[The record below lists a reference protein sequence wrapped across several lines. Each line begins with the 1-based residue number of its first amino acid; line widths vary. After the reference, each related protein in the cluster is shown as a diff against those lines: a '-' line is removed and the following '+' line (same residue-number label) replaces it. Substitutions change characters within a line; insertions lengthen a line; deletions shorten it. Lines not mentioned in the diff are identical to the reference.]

1 MKKLIFI
8 SVLFIT
14 SFAFSQ
20 EEIKTEVGD
29 FSELKVYDLITVK
42 LVPSDENRVV
52 IAGKNTEY
60 VKTINDNGVLKIR
73 MELEERFDGNA
84 TTVTVFFKNIAII
97 DANEGSKI
105 YSETE
110 IKIASLE
117 LKTQEGGKID
127 VAVATENLNIKS
139 VSGGVIE
146 VKGTTQRQ
154 DININSGG
162 VYEAKELISKESYV
176 TVTAGGSA
184 TIFATDIVDAKV
196 TAGGYITVYGNPNEV
211 KKKKLAGGKIEI
223 VKGKN

>member
-52 IAGKNTEY
+52 ITGKNTEY

-139 VSGGVIE
+139 VSGGIIE

>member
-8 SVLFIT
+8 TVLFIT
-14 SFAFSQ
+14 TFAFSQ
-20 EEIKTEVGD
+20 EEINTEVGD

-42 LVPSDENRVV
+42 LVPSKENKVV

-73 MELEERFDGNA
+73 MELEERFDGDA
-84 TTVTVFFKNIAII
+84 TTVTLFFKNIAIV
-97 DANEGSKI
+97 DANEGSRI
-105 YSETE
+105 YSEAE
-110 IKIASLE
+110 IKVPSLE

-127 VAVATENLNIKS
+127 IFVTTQNLNVKS
-139 VSGGVIE
+139 VSGGVID

-162 VYEAKELISKESYV
+162 TYEAENLVSKETYV
-176 TVTAGGSA
+176 NVTAGGSA
-184 TIFATDIVDAKV
+184 TIFATNIVDAKV
-196 TAGGYITVYGNPNEV
+196 TAGGYITVHGNPKDV

-223 VKGKN
+223 VKTKN